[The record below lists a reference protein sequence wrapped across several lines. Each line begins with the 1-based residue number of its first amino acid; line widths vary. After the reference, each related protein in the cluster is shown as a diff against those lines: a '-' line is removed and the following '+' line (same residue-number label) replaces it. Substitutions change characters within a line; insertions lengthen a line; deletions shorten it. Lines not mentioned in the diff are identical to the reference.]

1 MSVTSIPAAT
11 APRPPNPQHHSTPQ
25 AYPRSEIN
33 TTEKAVKLGWLGWNH
48 GCLGRS
54 AWTLCLRRLHS
65 LQQSSPLGQGI
76 HSTAMEPDQ
85 TRPLGPLLQQLGSKP
100 HACQSRDSLLWAGSP
115 TSYPAQALKP
125 QHNTHSLPRAYGQHT
140 WRKDTAGVHTKTS
153 PCIKNAGHRLPR
165 DAPA

>member
-25 AYPRSEIN
+25 AYPRSEID
-33 TTEKAVKLGWLGWNH
+33 TTAKAVKLGWLGWNH

-54 AWTLCLRRLHS
+54 AWTLRLHRLHS
-65 LQQSSPLGQGI
+65 LQQSTPLGQGI

-100 HACQSRDSLLWAGSP
+100 HACQSRDSSLWAGSP
-115 TSYPAQALKP
+115 TSYPAVTVTKMLDTDYPGMLPHKNTPSRPQQVTVSLKFIETDEV
-125 QHNTHSLPRAYGQHT
+125 Q
-140 WRKDTAGVHTKTS
+140 
-153 PCIKNAGHRLPR
+153 
-165 DAPA
+165 

>member
-25 AYPRSEIN
+25 AYPRSEID
-33 TTEKAVKLGWLGWNH
+33 TTAKAVKLGWLGWNH

-54 AWTLCLRRLHS
+54 AWTLRLHRLHS
-65 LQQSSPLGQGI
+65 IQQSSPLGQGI

-100 HACQSRDSLLWAGSP
+100 HACQSRDSSLWGSKLQRILVGF
-115 TSYPAQALKP
+115 SALFRSSGPGRGKMDGRICP
-125 QHNTHSLPRAYGQHT
+125 EVEFSQRNGRN
-140 WRKDTAGVHTKTS
+140 WRKYGNS
-153 PCIKNAGHRLPR
+153 SS
-165 DAPA
+165 